1 MVAHLI
7 PIFFSPVNDGVE
19 RASERTDPFPPVMRS
34 GAFSPLTPRGA
45 KGCRRSRPTSFLER
59 DSMDTPFSLKL
70 RESDIAPERGTMTE
84 RDLLSGLHLTGPALC
99 LRQGVSEP

>member
-1 MVAHLI
+1 
-7 PIFFSPVNDGVE
+7 
-19 RASERTDPFPPVMRS
+19 
-34 GAFSPLTPRGA
+34 
-45 KGCRRSRPTSFLER
+45 LER